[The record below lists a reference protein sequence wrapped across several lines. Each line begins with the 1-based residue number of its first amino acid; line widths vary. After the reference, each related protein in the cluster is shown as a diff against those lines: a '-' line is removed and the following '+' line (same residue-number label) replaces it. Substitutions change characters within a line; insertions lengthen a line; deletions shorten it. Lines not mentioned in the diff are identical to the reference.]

1 MFNFII
7 NSTRDSYEE
16 HGVATAIIGCIIAI
30 GVAFGCLCGVAAL
43 LMVCWNF
50 AVVSAITVCSPI
62 GFWKAVV
69 LILAVN
75 FLLPSNKSNKE

>member
-1 MFNFII
+1 MFNFIV
-7 NSTRDSYEE
+7 NVARESYEE
-16 HGVATAIIGCIIAI
+16 HGVATAIISCIIAI
-30 GVAFGCLCGVAAL
+30 GIAFGSLCGVAAL

-50 AVVSAITVCSPI
+50 AVVSAITVCAPI

-75 FLLPSNKSNKE
+75 FLLPSSKSNKE